1 MSDDKGI
8 KIVLLGEAGVGK
20 TNLIQVSIGK
30 KFDDN
35 TSSTLTG
42 SYVEKEYIFE
52 NKRYVFDLWDT
63 VGQELYRSLSKLF
76 IKNSKIVI
84 IVFAINS
91 RPSFEQIDFWYNSVK
106 ESLGNDGYIT
116 ALVGNKSDLYEEQ
129 SVSDQEIQ
137 KKAEELQI
145 KYKITSA
152 ATDSIGFKE
161 FLDELLS
168 EYINKYSPQEIDKP
182 NSFKISE
189 DKDDGGDEEKKKKG
203 KKNCC

>member
-189 DKDDGGDEEKKKKG
+189 DKDDADDKDKKKKG

>member
-116 ALVGNKSDLYEEQ
+116 ALVGNKSDLYEDPEAIP
-129 SVSDQEIQ
+129 DEEME
-137 KKAEELQI
+137 KKAKEMNFKL
-145 KYKITSA
+145 KITSA
-152 ATDSIGFKE
+152 CKDAEGFKS
-161 FLDELLS
+161 FLNELM
-168 EYINKYSPQEIDKP
+168 EDYIKIYKP
-182 NSFKISE
+182 E
-189 DKDDGGDEEKKKKG
+189 GVKDDGKTKFKIGGDKSKTKG
-203 KKNCC
+203 KKKCC

>member
-116 ALVGNKSDLYEEQ
+116 ALVGNKSDLYEDPEA
-129 SVSDQEIQ
+129 I
-137 KKAEELQI
+137 
-145 KYKITSA
+145 
-152 ATDSIGFKE
+152 
-161 FLDELLS
+161 
-168 EYINKYSPQEIDKP
+168 P
-182 NSFKISE
+182 
-189 DKDDGGDEEKKKKG
+189 DEEM
-203 KKNCC
+203 

>member
-116 ALVGNKSDLYEEQ
+116 ALVGNKSDLYEDPEAIP
-129 SVSDQEIQ
+129 DEEME
-137 KKAEELQI
+137 KKAKEMNL
-145 KYKITSA
+145 KLKITSA
-152 ATDSIGFKE
+152 CKDAEGFKS
-161 FLDELLS
+161 FLNELM
-168 EYINKYSPQEIDKP
+168 
-182 NSFKISE
+182 
-189 DKDDGGDEEKKKKG
+189 KKKIQKAKSTG
-203 KKNCC
+203 KCTLKMQCYIFRKCSK

>member
-116 ALVGNKSDLYEEQ
+116 ALVGNKSDLYEDPEAIP
-129 SVSDQEIQ
+129 DEEME
-137 KKAEELQI
+137 KKAKEMNL
-145 KYKITSA
+145 KLKITSA
-152 ATDSIGFKE
+152 CKDAEGFKS
-161 FLDELLS
+161 FLNELM
-168 EYINKYSPQEIDKP
+168 EDYIKMYKPEGVKDYDKTK
-182 NSFKISE
+182 FKI
-189 DKDDGGDEEKKKKG
+189 GGDKSKTKG
-203 KKNCC
+203 KKKCC

>member
-30 KFDDN
+30 KFDEN

-116 ALVGNKSDLYEEQ
+116 A
-129 SVSDQEIQ
+129 
-137 KKAEELQI
+137 
-145 KYKITSA
+145 
-152 ATDSIGFKE
+152 
-161 FLDELLS
+161 
-168 EYINKYSPQEIDKP
+168 
-182 NSFKISE
+182 
-189 DKDDGGDEEKKKKG
+189 
-203 KKNCC
+203 